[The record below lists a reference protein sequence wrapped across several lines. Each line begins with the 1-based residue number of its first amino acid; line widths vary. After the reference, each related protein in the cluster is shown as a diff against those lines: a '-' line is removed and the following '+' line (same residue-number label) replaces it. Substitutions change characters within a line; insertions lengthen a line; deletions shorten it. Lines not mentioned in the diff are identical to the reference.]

1 MTPLTPSPLLSA
13 MCRARRSGPGL
24 APKPA
29 IGRSVEARE
38 RRRLDEALVER
49 GLVENRS
56 RARALIMAADVLVN
70 GVAVTRAGATV
81 QSGDDISLKAPPR
94 FVSRG
99 GEKLEHALSEFEID

>member
-1 MTPLTPSPLLSA
+1 V
-13 MCRARRSGPGL
+13 RRSGPGL
-24 APKPA
+24 AHRPA
-29 IGRSVEARE
+29 SGQSGAARE

-70 GVAVTRAGATV
+70 GVAVRRAGAPV
-81 QSGDDISLKAPPR
+81 QKSDEISLKTPPK

-99 GEKLEHALSEFEID
+99 GEKLDHA